1 MRIDLKIRAALFAWL
16 LMLWPLLGLGA
27 DPIAVPP
34 LQARVTDLTGTL
46 SAEQQASLSASL
58 AAFEQRKGSQ
68 IALLLVPTTQP
79 ETIEQ
84 YSIRVVDAWKLGRK
98 GVDDGVLLLV
108 AKNDRTVRIEVGRGL
123 EGALPDAIANRI
135 VQQVIVPRFRNGDF
149 YLGLVD
155 GVDRII
161 KTVDGEPLP
170 EPTRTRDAGNTRGIG
185 GLLPLLFVVVVIG
198 GGVLRALLGRF
209 GGAAVTAAGVGMVI
223 WFVANAL
230 VTALIAALFSF
241 IFVLAG
247 GFGAGRGGWT
257 SGTRG
262 GWGGG
267 FGGWGGGGGG
277 GFGGGGGGF
286 SGGGASGRW

>member
-16 LMLWPLLGLGA
+16 LVLWPLLGLGA
-27 DPIAVPP
+27 DQIAVPP

-170 EPTRTRDAGNTRGIG
+170 EPTRTRDTGNTRGIG

-198 GGVLRALLGRF
+198 GGILRALLGRF

-247 GFGAGRGGWT
+247 SFGAGRGGWT
-257 SGTRG
+257 NGTRG